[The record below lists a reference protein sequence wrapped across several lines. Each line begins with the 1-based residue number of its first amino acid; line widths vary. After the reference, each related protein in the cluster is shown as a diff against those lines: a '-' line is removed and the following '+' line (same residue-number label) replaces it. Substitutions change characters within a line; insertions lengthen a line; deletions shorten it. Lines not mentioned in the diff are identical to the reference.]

1 MTTPTAANT
10 TGTPTAWYHE
20 LVRSITGRS
29 GPGDAPASS
38 TGSRAGLPTWLKWMI
53 YAFLGI
59 LLLTIVQSIGDTD
72 KLTSAPVS
80 REMLRWA
87 LPVLLAGL
95 GGLFADRCGVVNIGL
110 EGMMILGMWF
120 GAWGALEYGPWW
132 GVVIGILGGALGGLL
147 HAVAT
152 VTFGVDQ
159 IISGVAINILAP
171 AGTRYLSQEVW
182 GSPTQSPRTPGTGN
196 WDLPFLSGGTIFG
209 WESPNVLLTIAQKE
223 WWFVSDVADFAY
235 GLTRGIS
242 FLALIGLLLV
252 PFCAWLL
259 WRTRFG
265 LRVRISGERPQ
276 AGESQGINI
285 YAYKY
290 AAVIISGAL
299 AGLGGVVISTE
310 LSGQFLEGNSSGRGF
325 IGLAAVIFGNWRP
338 LGILLG
344 ALLYGYVFGLDLK
357 DLDGQA
363 SHALL
368 LLNAIALSAVSV
380 WAFTRRRIG
389 DGFLAAAM
397 AVGALVWWLV
407 AESVPGWW
415 SNILPYVVVLLVL
428 VFFAQR
434 LREPAALGQAY
445 RRGES

>member
-1 MTTPTAANT
+1 MNAVLLKLN
-10 TGTPTAWYHE
+10 
-20 LVRSITGRS
+20 S
-29 GPGDAPASS
+29 
-38 TGSRAGLPTWLKWMI
+38 LPTWLKWML
-53 YAFLGI
+53 YALAGM
-59 LLLTIVQSIGDTD
+59 LLLTIVQSVGDTD

-95 GGLFADRCGVVNIGL
+95 GGLFADRSGVVNIGL

-120 GAWGALEYGPWW
+120 GAWGALEFGPW
-132 GVVIGILGGALGGLL
+132 IGMFVGIAGGGLGGLL

-182 GSPTQSPRTPGTGN
+182 GSPTQSPRTMGIGD
-196 WDLPFLSGGTIFG
+196 WDVPFLAGGSIFG
-209 WESPNVLLTIAQKE
+209 WESPDVLLTIANWE
-223 WWFVSDVADFAY
+223 WWFISDAADF
-235 GLTRGIS
+235 TRGLLRGTS
-242 FLALIGLLLV
+242 LLAMIAIALV

-265 LRVRISGERPQ
+265 LRLRIAGEQPQ
-276 AGESQGINI
+276 AGESQGVNI

-290 AAVIISGAL
+290 VAVIISGAL
-299 AGLGGVVISTE
+299 AGLGGVVISSPE
-310 LSGQFLEGNSSGRGF
+310 LSGQFLEGNSGGRGF

-357 DLDGQA
+357 DLDGSA

-368 LLNAIALSAVSV
+368 LLNAIALGGVAA
-380 WAFTRRRIG
+380 WALTRQRIA
-389 DGFLAAAM
+389 DGALAAVL
-397 AVGALVWWLV
+397 AVGALIWWL
-407 AESVPGWW
+407 ASETVPSWW

-434 LREPAALGQAY
+434 LREPAALGEPY
-445 RRGES
+445 RRGET

>member
-1 MTTPTAANT
+1 MNAAMQRFNSLPTA
-10 TGTPTAWYHE
+10 
-20 LVRSITGRS
+20 V
-29 GPGDAPASS
+29 
-38 TGSRAGLPTWLKWMI
+38 KWMV
-53 YAFLGI
+53 YALLGM
-59 LLLTIVQSIGDTD
+59 LLLTVVQSIGDTN
-72 KLTSAPVS
+72 KLTSAPIS

-95 GGLFADRCGVVNIGL
+95 GGLFADRSGVVNIGL

-120 GAWGALEYGPWW
+120 GAWGALEFGPWI
-132 GVVIGILGGALGGLL
+132 GMFIGIGGGGLGGLL
-147 HAVAT
+147 HALAT

-182 GSPTQSPRTPGTGN
+182 GSPTQSPRIQGIGD
-196 WDLPFLSGGTIFG
+196 WDVPFLAGGSIFG
-209 WESPNVLLTIAQKE
+209 WESPDILLTVANWE
-223 WWFVSDVADFAY
+223 WWFISDVADFGR
-235 GLTRGIS
+235 GLMRGTS
-242 FLALIGLLLV
+242 LLALIAVALA

-265 LRVRISGERPQ
+265 LRLRIAGEQPQ
-276 AGESQGINI
+276 AGESQGVNI

-299 AGLGGVVISTE
+299 AGLGGVVISSPE
-310 LSGQFLEGNSSGRGF
+310 LSGQFLEGNSGGRGF

-357 DLDGQA
+357 DLDGSA

-368 LLNAIALSAVSV
+368 LLNAIALAGVSG
-380 WAFTRRRIG
+380 WAITRRRIA
-389 DGFLAAAM
+389 DGAFAGAM
-397 AVGALVWWLV
+397 AVGAFIWWLV
-407 AESVPGWW
+407 SESVPGWW

-434 LREPAALGQAY
+434 LREPAAIGQSY
-445 RRGES
+445 RRGGN

>member
-1 MTTPTAANT
+1 MNAALQRFNSLPTA
-10 TGTPTAWYHE
+10 
-20 LVRSITGRS
+20 I
-29 GPGDAPASS
+29 
-38 TGSRAGLPTWLKWMI
+38 KWMV
-53 YAFLGI
+53 YALLGI

-80 REMLRWA
+80 REMLRWT

-120 GAWGALEYGPWW
+120 GAWGALEFGPWI
-132 GVVIGILGGALGGLL
+132 GMLIGISGGALGGLL

-182 GSPTQSPRTPGTGN
+182 GSPTQSPRTTGIGD
-196 WDLPFLSGGTIFG
+196 WDVPFLAGGSIFG
-209 WESPNVLLTIAQKE
+209 WESPDVLLTIAQRE
-223 WWFVSDVADFAY
+223 WWFVSDVADFSR
-235 GLTRGIS
+235 GLLRNTS
-242 FLALIGLLLV
+242 LLALIAVALV

-265 LRVRISGERPQ
+265 LRLRIAGERPQ
-276 AGESQGINI
+276 AGESQGVNI

-299 AGLGGVVISTE
+299 AGLGGVVISSPE
-310 LSGQFLEGNSSGRGF
+310 LSGQFLEGNSGGRGF

-357 DLDGQA
+357 DLDGSA

-368 LLNAIALSAVSV
+368 LLNAIALAGVAG
-380 WAFTRRRIG
+380 WAITRKRVA
-389 DGFLAAAM
+389 DGALAAVL
-397 AVGALVWWLV
+397 AVGALIWWL
-407 AESVPGWW
+407 ASETVPGWW

-434 LREPAALGQAY
+434 LREPAALGAPY

>member
-1 MTTPTAANT
+1 MTALSQRFNALPTA
-10 TGTPTAWYHE
+10 
-20 LVRSITGRS
+20 I
-29 GPGDAPASS
+29 
-38 TGSRAGLPTWLKWMI
+38 KWMV
-53 YAFLGI
+53 YALLGI

-72 KLTSAPVS
+72 KLTSAPIS
-80 REMLRWA
+80 REMLRWS

-95 GGLFADRCGVVNIGL
+95 GGLFADRAGVVNIGL

-120 GAWGALEYGPWW
+120 GAWGALEYGPWA
-132 GVVIGILGGALGGLL
+132 GVVIGTVGGAAGGLL
-147 HAVAT
+147 HALAT

-171 AGTRYLSQEVW
+171 AGTRYLSQEVF
-182 GSPTQSPRTPGTGN
+182 GSPTQSPRTTGIGD
-196 WDLPFLSGGTIFG
+196 WDVPFLAGGSIFG
-209 WESPNVLLTIAQKE
+209 WDSPDILLTVANWN
-223 WWFVSDVADFAY
+223 WWFVSDVADFS
-235 GLTRGIS
+235 R
-242 FLALIGLLLV
+242 GLLRGTSILAIIAVALV
-252 PFCAWLL
+252 PISAWVL

-265 LRVRISGERPQ
+265 LRLRISGEQPQ
-276 AGESQGINI
+276 AGESQGVNI

-299 AGLGGVVISTE
+299 AGLGGVVISSPE
-310 LSGQFLEGNSSGRGF
+310 LSGQFLEGNSGGRGF

-357 DLDGQA
+357 DLDGTA

-368 LLNAIALSAVSV
+368 LLNAIALGGVAA
-380 WAFTRRRIG
+380 WAITRRRAT
-389 DGFLAAAM
+389 DGVLAGLL
-397 AVGALVWWLV
+397 AVGALIWWL
-407 AESVPGWW
+407 ASETVPGWW

-434 LREPAALGQAY
+434 LREPAAIGQAY
-445 RRGES
+445 RRGGS